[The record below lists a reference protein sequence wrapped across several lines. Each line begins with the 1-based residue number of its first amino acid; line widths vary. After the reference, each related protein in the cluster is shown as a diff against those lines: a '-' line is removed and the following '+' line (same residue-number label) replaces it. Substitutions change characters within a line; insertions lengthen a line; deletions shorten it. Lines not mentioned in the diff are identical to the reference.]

1 MNKLDKHTLRWTA
14 VAAGL
19 AATVQALMPA
29 VALAEEERSG
39 IQLLVPTMAE
49 FIPACIAFA
58 VIFTILAKLVWPS
71 VVKAMDEREKTL
83 TAQVEAAEEARRKVM
98 ETEKQCADTL
108 TQARAEAAEIV
119 NKAKEEAEQERAKI
133 IYDAHVSATEAIEKG
148 HKAVEIERARAMEE
162 LAGSVTDLSVEI
174 AGRIIGESLD
184 EAAQRKL
191 AMRYL
196 DEMESQD
203 A

>member
-1 MNKLDKHTLRWTA
+1 MNKHMHTLRRTA
-14 VAAGL
+14 L
-19 AATVQALMPA
+19 ATGTLTGAQALVPA

-39 IQLLVPTMAE
+39 ISLLIPTMAE
-49 FIPACIAFA
+49 FVPACIAF
-58 VIFTILAKLVWPS
+58 VIIFTVLAKLVWPA

-83 TAQVEAAEEARRKVM
+83 TAQVEAADEAKRKL
-98 ETEKQCADTL
+98 ADTDRQCTEL
-108 TQARAEAAEIV
+108 IAQARAEAAEIV

-148 HKAVEIERARAMEE
+148 HKAVETERARAMEE
-162 LAGSVTDLSVEI
+162 LASSVTDLSVEI
-174 AGRIIGESLD
+174 AGKIIGESLN
-184 EAAQRKL
+184 EAEQRKL